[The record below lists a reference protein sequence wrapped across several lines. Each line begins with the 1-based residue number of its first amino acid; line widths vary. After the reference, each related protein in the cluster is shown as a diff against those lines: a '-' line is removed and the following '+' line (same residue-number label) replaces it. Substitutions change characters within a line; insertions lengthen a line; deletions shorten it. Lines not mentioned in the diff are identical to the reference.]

1 MSKKSLESKQ
11 SDLTEFSSSIS
22 RIQIIQSYLHRYPWL
37 SSASVLI
44 MAIFSFS
51 FFNSNFL
58 TPGNLSLI
66 LQQVSIIGALAL
78 GQTIIILTGG
88 IDLSCAAISVC
99 CMMIMAKSGMGDP
112 YIENDG
118 LSIWLAFPLG
128 IFIAALAGAFN
139 GFLVTKFRLPPFI
152 VTLGTLNI
160 FIAITILYASG
171 RSILENEIDPFLL
184 ELSNILKIGEFV
196 VTYGVILMLLMYVFF
211 AYSLRFTSW
220 GRHIYAVGN
229 DPEAARLSGIS
240 VNKVL
245 MSAYLVAG
253 LIFGLTSWIMIGRI
267 MVASPNVPSDYN
279 LVAITAVVIGG
290 TSLFGGRGTVFGTLI
305 GACIVGV
312 FQNGLT
318 LAGVDLTFQVLAI
331 GILIIF
337 AVTLDTWVRRVKV

>member
-1 MSKKSLESKQ
+1 
-11 SDLTEFSSSIS
+11 
-22 RIQIIQSYLHRYPWL
+22 
-37 SSASVLI
+37 
-44 MAIFSFS
+44 
-51 FFNSNFL
+51 
-58 TPGNLSLI
+58 
-66 LQQVSIIGALAL
+66 
-78 GQTIIILTGG
+78 
-88 IDLSCAAISVC
+88 
-99 CMMIMAKSGMGDP
+99 MMIMAKTGMGDP
-112 YIENDG
+112 YVENDG
-118 LSIWLAFPLG
+118 LVIWLAFPLG
-128 IFIAALAGAFN
+128 ILIAALAGAFN

-160 FIAITILYASG
+160 FVAITILYASG
-171 RSILENEIDPFLL
+171 RSVLENEIDPFLL
-184 ELSNILKIGEFV
+184 ELSKIFKMGDFV
-196 VTYGVILMLLMYVFF
+196 ITYGVILMLLMYAFF
-211 AYSLRFTSW
+211 AYNLRFTSW

-245 MSAYLVAG
+245 ISAYLVAG

-267 MVASPNVPSDYN
+267 MVASPNVPADYN

-318 LAGVDLTFQVLAI
+318 LAGVDLNYQLLAI

-337 AVTLDTWVRRVKV
+337 AVTLDTWVRRVKF

>member
-1 MSKKSLESKQ
+1 
-11 SDLTEFSSSIS
+11 
-22 RIQIIQSYLHRYPWL
+22 
-37 SSASVLI
+37 
-44 MAIFSFS
+44 
-51 FFNSNFL
+51 
-58 TPGNLSLI
+58 
-66 LQQVSIIGALAL
+66 
-78 GQTIIILTGG
+78 
-88 IDLSCAAISVC
+88 
-99 CMMIMAKSGMGDP
+99 MAKSGMGDP